1 MGQAWAIL
9 GLTLALLLLV
19 DHLLRAFLPDPLAA
33 TPFEAGAVAPAR
45 ERAAAVAGDDWI
57 GRYWAEHA
65 QARDTAW
72 RSYVYWRRQPH
83 QGEIINVD
91 AHGFRVT
98 PRPAEP
104 PEREIWLFGGSVAWG
119 TGNRDTGTLAAQ
131 LQQVYAERAPELRVR
146 VLNFGES
153 GYVSRQSLAA
163 FQSALAC
170 SQPAAD
176 LAVFLDGAND
186 VFATLQSRQAGW
198 PQNEDNRRREF
209 NSSRRFGAQ
218 LRAWAMQLEGIG
230 RLLASAPEA
239 LDGAAILRLAADTA
253 AAWAANVRQ
262 AQAIGAAFDV
272 PVMPLWQP
280 TAFDRS
286 PPRGDEAGVRSCVL
300 AQPASSARASAPD
313 SGRTRRERARGRMSV
328 FTGEVVADL
337 QQQADEGVLFGVG
350 QAFEGAGPD
359 PDAALVDVRPHR
371 PPRVGEAD
379 QQRAAVGRIG
389 DADGEAA
396 FFQPIEEPGHGAR
409 VQLGLARQFRRAG
422 FAVGEPLERDELAEG
437 EVVAGRGQLA
447 FHPGPH
453 CIADLPEQEPE
464 LGAGFGRG

>member
-1 MGQAWAIL
+1 MRTLLRWIGQAWAIL
-9 GLTLALLLLV
+9 GLTLLLLLLV
-19 DHLLRAFLPDPLAA
+19 DHLLRALLHDPLAA

-57 GRYWAEHA
+57 GRYWREHA
-65 QARDTAW
+65 GARETEW

-104 PEREIWLFGGSVAWG
+104 AEREIWLFGGSVVWG

-170 SQPAAD
+170 AEPAAD

-186 VFATLQSRQAGW
+186 VFATLQARRAGL

-209 NSSRRFGAQ
+209 NASRHFGTQ

-230 RLLASAPEA
+230 RLVATAPAPFDEA
-239 LDGAAILRLAADTA
+239 TIAGLAADTA
-253 AAWAANVRQ
+253 DAWLATVRQ

-272 PVMPLWQP
+272 AVLPLWQP
-280 TAFDRS
+280 TAFDRN
-286 PPRGDEAGVRSCVL
+286 PARADEAGIVGASPADHVRL
-300 AQPASSARASAPD
+300 QRA
-313 SGRTRRERARGRMSV
+313 T
-328 FTGEVVADL
+328 
-337 QQQADEGVLFGVG
+337 
-350 QAFEGAGPD
+350 
-359 PDAALVDVRPHR
+359 
-371 PPRVGEAD
+371 
-379 QQRAAVGRIG
+379 RAAVQARLAATPLASDLGG
-389 DADGEAA
+389 VFDSAAMPLYFDFVHLSEAA
-396 FFQPIEEPGHGAR
+396 QR
-409 VQLGLARQFRRAG
+409 L
-422 FAVGEPLERDELAEG
+422 LAE
-437 EVVAGRGQLA
+437 RI
-447 FHPGPH
+447 F
-453 CIADLPEQEPE
+453 E
-464 LGAGFGRG
+464 LSVDGVRARPARPRALEACSDRPLG

>member
-1 MGQAWAIL
+1 MRILLRWIGAGLRGLGQAWAIL
-9 GLTLALLLLV
+9 GLTLLLLLLV
-19 DHLLRAFLPDPLAA
+19 DHLLRLALPDPLAA
-33 TPFEAGAVAPAR
+33 APFESGAVAPAR

-72 RSYVYWRRQPH
+72 RSYVYWRRQPYR
-83 QGEIINVD
+83 GEIIKID

-104 PEREIWLFGGSVAWG
+104 IQREIWVFGGSVVWG
-119 TGNRDTGTLAAQ
+119 TGNRDSGTLAAQ
-131 LQQVYAERAPELRVR
+131 LQQVYAERAPELGVR

-286 PPRGDEAGVRSCVL
+286 PPRGDEAGIVGASPADHVRL
-300 AQPASSARASAPD
+300 QRASSAAVRSLLPLLPAAHDLAGAFDAAAAPMYFDFVHLSETGQRLLAERIYELSVD
-313 SGRTRRERARGRMSV
+313 SLRARPAR
-328 FTGEVVADL
+328 
-337 QQQADEGVLFGVG
+337 
-350 QAFEGAGPD
+350 PR
-359 PDAALVDVRPHR
+359 ALEACSDRP
-371 PPRVGEAD
+371 
-379 QQRAAVGRIG
+379 
-389 DADGEAA
+389 
-396 FFQPIEEPGHGAR
+396 
-409 VQLGLARQFRRAG
+409 LG
-422 FAVGEPLERDELAEG
+422 
-437 EVVAGRGQLA
+437 
-447 FHPGPH
+447 
-453 CIADLPEQEPE
+453 
-464 LGAGFGRG
+464 

>member
-1 MGQAWAIL
+1 MRVLIRTLSRWLGQAWLIL

-19 DHLLRAFLPDPLAA
+19 DHLLRALLPDPLAA
-33 TPFEAGAVAPAR
+33 TPFEPGAVAPAR

-57 GRYWAEHA
+57 ERYWREHA

-104 PEREIWLFGGSVAWG
+104 ATREIWVFGGSVVWG
-119 TGNRDTGTLAAQ
+119 TGNRDSGTLAAQ
-131 LQQVYAERAPELRVR
+131 LQLVYAERAPELGVR

-153 GYVSRQSLAA
+153 GYVSRQSLSA

-186 VFATLQSRQAGW
+186 VFATLQSRQAGL

-209 NSSRRFGAQ
+209 NSSRHFGAQ

-230 RLLASAPEA
+230 RLVAAAPEA
-239 LDGAAILRLAADTA
+239 LDDAAITRLAADTA
-253 AAWAANVRQ
+253 AAWAANARQ

-272 PVMPLWQP
+272 PVLPLWQP

-286 PPRGDEAGVRSCVL
+286 PARDDEAGIVGASPADHVRL
-300 AQPASSARASAPD
+300 QRAS
-313 SGRTRRERARGRMSV
+313 
-328 FTGEVVADL
+328 
-337 QQQADEGVLFGVG
+337 
-350 QAFEGAGPD
+350 
-359 PDAALVDVRPHR
+359 
-371 PPRVGEAD
+371 
-379 QQRAAVGRIG
+379 RAAVLPLLAALPGA
-389 DADGEAA
+389 ADFGGAFDSAAEPMYFDFVHLSEAA
-396 FFQPIEEPGHGAR
+396 QR
-409 VQLGLARQFRRAG
+409 L
-422 FAVGEPLERDELAEG
+422 LAERIYALS
-437 EVVAGRGQLA
+437 V
-447 FHPGPH
+447 
-453 CIADLPEQEPE
+453 DLLRARPARPRALEACSDRP
-464 LGAGFGRG
+464 LG